1 MQSRIIRSLR
11 RSMISAICLAAERS
25 FAVSGLPNF
34 EVKQLLFPATRCH
47 FGVINRDALND
58 SSSSA
63 SSLLCVVCNLAGQQS
78 GNLLFG
84 RVTFEDAD
92 SVDVFGQHCDLPVG
106 QARAE
111 IGGCRVE
118 AGAAA
123 LCGPAFFG
131 LGQQLRFALLALRL
145 LRLPMTG
152 VVGDFGNGGSDFGH
166 TGQQQLVGRRIRRI
180 TGEKILEC
188 LIDAALLL
196 GRDGTVGQP
205 TVVLLLFVGDV
216 SASFGGGQVAMFDFA
231 LHVVQRKAVVLE
243 HFGGE
248 CQPAHHADCSVQH
261 PCDRLPCTAEPSA
274 FGIQSGANGLQPLAD
289 FAVGAPVRQAYV
301 FDAGHGCFLAAACRS
316 ASSSARL
323 ARRSSSRK
331 RPL

>member
-1 MQSRIIRSLR
+1 MR
-11 RSMISAICLAAERS
+11 RLQRFRE
-25 FAVSGLPNF
+25 
-34 EVKQLLFPATRCH
+34 
-47 FGVINRDALND
+47 
-58 SSSSA
+58 
-63 SSLLCVVCNLAGQQS
+63 LAGQQS
-78 GNLLFG
+78 GNLRFG
-84 RVTFEDAD
+84 RVAFEDAD

-111 IGGCRVE
+111 IGGCWVE

-123 LCGPAFFG
+123 LGGPAFFG
-131 LGQQLRFALLALRL
+131 LSQQLRFALLALYF

-152 VVGDFGNGGSDFGH
+152 VVGDFGNGRSDFGN
-166 TGQQQLVGRRIRRI
+166 TGQQFVRRGICRI
-180 TGEKILEC
+180 TGGKILER
-188 LIDAALLL
+188 LVDAALLF
-196 GRDGTVGQP
+196 GRDGTVGEP
-205 TVVLLLFVGDV
+205 TVVFLLFAGDV
-216 SASFGGGQVAMFDFA
+216 SASFGSGQVAMFDFA

-248 CQPAHHADCSVQH
+248 CQPANHADRSVQH
-261 PCDRLPCTAEPSA
+261 PCDCLPCTAEPSA

-289 FAVGAPVRQAYV
+289 FAVGAPVRQTYV
-301 FDAGHGCFLAAACRS
+301 FDAGHDCFLAAACRS